1 MKNKRVWN
9 VLFVLFLC
17 VAWFAIGWVANARF
31 SSPETA
37 IIKSVYHQVQNE
49 SIFND
54 LTAAELSY
62 AAIRGM
68 LRDINDPFAEFIEP
82 EAAQDLI
89 DAFTGNTGVVGLY
102 AENVDEKVVVLEVYP
117 DGPADLAGVEPGDVI
132 LSIDEVVLDK
142 DSDSSETGLL
152 IRGAPDTSV
161 VLDLLRDGETFDI
174 TIIRQQKRFASSRLL
189 PGRIG
194 YIYLNGFNETATQ
207 EMEEALRTVLE
218 EEPIGLLLDLRNNEG
233 GDMDS
238 AQDILSFF
246 IGDGLL
252 FSAELTQGRTVEFFA
267 EGNPVAADIPIVVL
281 MDNSTYSAGET
292 FAAAIAELGRGTTIG
307 SNSYGKGLIQASIP
321 MADGTIL
328 QMTVAKWYSSNGE
341 WYQDRGVPP
350 QIEIYDDPATEED
363 ELVQKGIE
371 LLLAAP

>member
-9 VLFVLFLC
+9 VFFVLFLC
-17 VAWFAIGWVANARF
+17 TAWFVIGWVANARF

-37 IIKSVYHQVQNE
+37 IIEAVYHEVRNE

-54 LTAAELSY
+54 LTDAELSY

-89 DAFTGNTGVVGLY
+89 DAFAGNTGVVGLY
-102 AENVDEKVVVLEVYP
+102 AENVDDKVVVLEVYQ
-117 DGPADLAGVEPGDVI
+117 DGPADMAGVEPGDVI
-132 LSIDEVVLDK
+132 LSIDGIVLDK

-152 IRGAPDTSV
+152 IRGAPDTPV
-161 VLDLLRDGETFDI
+161 VLEVLRDGETIDI
-174 TIIRQQKRFASSRLL
+174 TIIRQQKIYAASSLL
-189 PGRIG
+189 PEKIG
-194 YIYLNGFNETATQ
+194 YIYLNGFNEMATR

-218 EEPIGLLLDLRNNEG
+218 EDPIGLLLDLRNNEG
-233 GDMDS
+233 GDMDA
-238 AQDILSFF
+238 AQDILSLF
-246 IGDGLL
+246 IGDGML

-267 EGNPVAADIPIVVL
+267 EGNPIAPEIPVVVL
-281 MDNSTYSAGET
+281 MDESTYSAGET
-292 FAAAIAELGRGTTIG
+292 FASAISELGRGTTIG
-307 SNSYGKGLIQASIP
+307 SHSYGKGLIQASIP

-328 QMTVAKWYSSNGE
+328 QMTVARWYSSSGE

-350 QIEIYDDPATEED
+350 QVEVYDDPGTEED

-371 LLLAAP
+371 YLLAVP

>member
-1 MKNKRVWN
+1 
-9 VLFVLFLC
+9 
-17 VAWFAIGWVANARF
+17 
-31 SSPETA
+31 
-37 IIKSVYHQVQNE
+37 
-49 SIFND
+49 
-54 LTAAELSY
+54 LTEAELSY

-68 LRDINDPFAEFIEP
+68 LKDINDPYAEFIEP